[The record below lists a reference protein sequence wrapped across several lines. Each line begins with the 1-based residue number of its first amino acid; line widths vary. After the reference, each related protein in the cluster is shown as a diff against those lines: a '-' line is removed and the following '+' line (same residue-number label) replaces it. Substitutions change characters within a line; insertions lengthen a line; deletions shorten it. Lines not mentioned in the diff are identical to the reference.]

1 MILFA
6 RRLKLGRGSTRG
18 MMTHLATKGI
28 TTTLWRTDKLLTQS
42 PLTSLV
48 IRWGATATMPHHT
61 PECLVLNSAVAIHR
75 VNNKKLYRQLLQNHN
90 PCLVPKSIFG
100 LTPAQTLTY
109 SPTPAEEAHGH
120 GVNTT
125 SEDEPQFPLILR
137 PKNHA
142 QGRNLHLV
150 QDGRELA
157 TLSSRYP
164 EGWYASEYVDK
175 ESEYRVYVANG
186 RVVTIA
192 QKTPAD
198 PTAIAWNVAQG
209 GRFDV
214 LPRGQ
219 WPMEVCRVGI
229 ESFRPSGLDFGGV
242 DVMVEKTT
250 GRTLCIEINSAPSLP
265 SLSDGSVSYRQKC
278 MAEYF
283 EYVYQNNNDWIEP
296 DYANGWRGVIHPSV
310 NPE

>member
-28 TTTLWRTDKLLTQS
+28 TAKTWRSDKLLTNS
-42 PLTSLV
+42 MLTSLV
-48 IRWGATATMPHHT
+48 VRWGATATLPHGL

-75 VNNKKLYRQLLQNHN
+75 VNNKKLYRQLLQTTN
-90 PCLVPKSIFG
+90 PQLVPKSIFD
-100 LTPAQTLTY
+100 L
-109 SPTPAEEAHGH
+109 PTTIDSQIGCTA
-120 GVNTT
+120 T
-125 SEDEPQFPLILR
+125 DDPQFPLILR

-150 QDGRELA
+150 QDVRELGQF
-157 TLSSRYP
+157 SIRYP

-296 DYANGWRGVIHPSV
+296 DYTNGWRGVIHPSV